1 MKTPVPSFPRTPR
14 RCSSGFT
21 LIELLVVIAIIAI
34 LAGLLLPALANAKAR
49 AQAIQCMNNGKQMI
63 TAMHVYAVDNGDFIM
78 PNPDDANQVA
88 GHNWVAG
95 DAGAGG
101 GQEFN
106 PDILMNDSL
115 SLMALYIAKNPK
127 IFKCPADKRLGRYQG
142 ANPSLAG
149 QIVPA
154 ARTFA
159 MSQAVGTVCSAFS
172 GGGGHSGAPKLRT
185 NGPWLN
191 NQHSHQRD
199 NPYKTFGK
207 MGDFSVTAPAGIWVF
222 MDEDADS
229 LNDGGLAVGMV
240 TAEWIDWP
248 GTYHAMGCGIAFGDG
263 HSEVHKWK
271 NGSTKV
277 PNHNT
282 ARFTIPAGQ
291 QSDWQWL
298 RDRTSVSTR

>member
-1 MKTPVPSFPRTPR
+1 MKFPACSNCQFPAR
-14 RCSSGFT
+14 RSTAGFT

-63 TAMHVYAVDNGDFIM
+63 IAMHVYATDNADFIM
-78 PNPDDANQVA
+78 PNPDDSNQVP
-88 GHNWVAG
+88 GHNWVPGSAG
-95 DAGAGG
+95 TGD

-106 PDILMNDSL
+106 PDVLINDTL
-115 SLMALYIAKNPK
+115 CLMAPYVSRNPAM
-127 IFKCPADKRLGRYQG
+127 FKCPADKRMGRYTG
-142 ANPSLAG
+142 TNPSLLNTT
-149 QIVPA
+149 VPA

-159 MSQAVGTVCSAFS
+159 MSQAVGTICPGFDGS
-172 GGGGHSGAPKLRT
+172 GSGHSGAPKLRT

-191 NQHSHQRD
+191 NGHTHKRD

-207 MGDFSVTAPAGIWVF
+207 MSDFSVAAPAGIWVF
-222 MDEDADS
+222 IDEDANS
-229 LNDGGLAVGMV
+229 LNDGGLAVGMN

-271 NGSTKV
+271 EGSTKV
-277 PNHNT
+277 VGGNVSRRAVP
-282 ARFTIPAGQ
+282 G
-291 QSDWQWL
+291 SKDWQWIKE
-298 RDRTSVSTR
+298 RTSASTR